1 MSTTKT
7 QSILSLYKSRIT
19 LLEQLDQQNYDTSE
33 YETFSVN
40 EIDAMLANTQL
51 DMLVSNPTDGRKA
64 YIKYYLSAKQIRP
77 ANLDEI
83 IEDLYV
89 IDNVLTKKDTLI
101 IVIEDEPND
110 TIITKIKYL
119 FDHDGIFVIIH
130 NIHRLQYNLLF
141 HKLVPEC
148 NILSE
153 TDLAEL
159 KQKININTTKQ
170 LPEISRFDPQ
180 ALAIGLR
187 PGQVVKFNRHSPTAI
202 FETYYR
208 VCV

>member
-130 NIHRLQYNLLF
+130 NIHRLQYNILF